1 MTAKKKVH
9 FKHKAWHDCDL
20 GSQIHIQN
28 SNPTCHLLVIH
39 SIHSNSRLNT
49 LHHTNILGQ
58 GFEYISVF
66 FLLCFKSAKNKTT
79 KLCLLTGICLL
90 YLLITKH
97 QETLY
102 LWASQVN
109 LLSPWKNETAG
120 WFRSSSDTFTL
131 MNYSI
136 MKRVVL
142 REILSAP
149 AHGHRWM
156 HQNREPTEAFW
167 CILWY
172 FILGWDSCMWC
183 FYITQ
188 PDTAV

>member
-1 MTAKKKVH
+1 M
-9 FKHKAWHDCDL
+9 
-20 GSQIHIQN
+20 
-28 SNPTCHLLVIH
+28 
-39 SIHSNSRLNT
+39 
-49 LHHTNILGQ
+49 
-58 GFEYISVF
+58 
-66 FLLCFKSAKNKTT
+66 
-79 KLCLLTGICLL
+79 
-90 YLLITKH
+90 
-97 QETLY
+97 
-102 LWASQVN
+102 N

-120 WFRSSSDTFTL
+120 RFRSSSDTFTL

-149 AHGHRWM
+149 AHGHHWM
-156 HQNREPTEAFW
+156 HQNREPTGAFW

-188 PDTAV
+188 PDTAVLETARTSILQHRAEFKSECHQRRHQVMYMVLCLCMDNPIQILILFVTHTNIQSTTCSGILNDCPGSWK